1 MYKTIPTIQG
11 PRFYPKI
18 GYNRLVKSLN
28 GSELAGFIK
37 ERQAHQVRGLIQENK
52 LKPKLA
58 IVVCTKNPVIATY
71 VGLKQRYGADIG
83 IDVDVHK
90 IDQSEAIE
98 LVTKLNGDP
107 TIYGIIIQLPLTDP
121 SQTDEIVNTVAPE
134 KDVDALGKN
143 AIYDPATPLAILW
156 LLSGYNVDLQHG
168 RQVTLVGCGRLV
180 GAPLKRMLE
189 NSDVNCQVIDVDTKN
204 PVEIMLKSDVLISA
218 VGKPGLITS
227 EKLPQNCV
235 VVDAA
240 VASEKGHLVGDLAD
254 DVYEREDLTLTPRKG
269 GVGPL
274 TVCALFDN
282 VIRATRA
289 QAKA

>member
-1 MYKTIPTIQG
+1 MKY
-11 PRFYPKI
+11 
-18 GYNRLVKSLN
+18 LN

-37 ERQAHQVRGLIQENK
+37 ERQAHQVRGLVQQYKIQ
-52 LKPKLA
+52 PKLA
-58 IVVCTKNPVIATY
+58 IVVCTDSPVIATY
-71 VGLKQRYGADIG
+71 VRLKKRYGEDIG
-83 IDVDVHK
+83 IDVDIHQ
-90 IDQSEAIE
+90 IDQSEAKQ
-98 LVTKLNGDP
+98 LVAKINADP
-107 TIYGIIIQLPLTDP
+107 SVHGMIIQLPLPDP
-121 SQTDEIVNTVAPE
+121 SQTDEIVDTVAPA
-134 KDVDALGKN
+134 KDVDALGKD

-156 LLSGYNVDLQHG
+156 LLSGYNVDLQNG
-168 RQVTLVGCGRLV
+168 KQVTLVGCGRLV

-189 NSDVNCQVIDVDTKN
+189 NSGVNCKVIDINTEN

-254 DVYEREDLTLTPRKG
+254 DVYEREDLTVTPRKG

-282 VIRATRA
+282 VIRAARD
-289 QAKA
+289 QSDIK